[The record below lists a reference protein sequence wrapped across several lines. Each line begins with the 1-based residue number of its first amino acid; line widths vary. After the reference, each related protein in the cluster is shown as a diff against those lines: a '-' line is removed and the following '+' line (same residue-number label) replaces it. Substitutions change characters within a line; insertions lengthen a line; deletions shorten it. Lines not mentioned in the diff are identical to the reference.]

1 MQFFQS
7 FLLKGNFFG
16 THATKYDFYS
26 FEYPL
31 WSVATHLSKW
41 LPPLVEP
48 IAIGQA
54 TFRITTTKQVGG
66 KLEGASRRF
75 KFSILGVNRWAFS
88 TRIQMVELHKNSL
101 RIEKLWFNDI
111 NTVAWLSKSK
121 AGIIETNKDWQQPR
135 CVKRRTIGCVVEWGS
150 GDGGGKESEWVTGDL
165 GIWHSLQSRGDQL
178 N

>member
-54 TFRITTTKQVGG
+54 TFRITTTKQ
-66 KLEGASRRF
+66 
-75 KFSILGVNRWAFS
+75 FSWRERPDGSNFQS
-88 TRIQMVELHKNSL
+88 
-101 RIEKLWFNDI
+101 
-111 NTVAWLSKSK
+111 
-121 AGIIETNKDWQQPR
+121 
-135 CVKRRTIGCVVEWGS
+135 WGS
-150 GDGGGKESEWVTGDL
+150 TGEPFQQGYKWRSCTKIALEYKNYDL
-165 GIWHSLQSRGDQL
+165 MLL
-178 N
+178 AL